1 MLTSHQKSN
10 LSLVSAFQHPHF
22 RQSSSTHAS
31 RGFTLVEL
39 LIVIVILVILAA
51 LTYVGY
57 TAISS
62 RAATSVLTSDLT
74 QAAKQLELHKV
85 EQGTYPGN
93 DGETT
98 DATTPLKLNRSDGT
112 TLQYTRSGSGTA
124 YCLTATS
131 SKSGVP
137 AFMVSSDNTSP
148 REGVCPGHTGPVAG
162 GGGGGGTA
170 IAPNTPIQDITQS
183 QCQALP
189 VYTGANDTE
198 AVKTVTDSRGGGTAK
213 TYRIAKLADN
223 KCWMLD
229 NLKLGSTTGTTTLT
243 SADSNVSSNFI
254 LPQVQ
259 TGGSAS
265 YDTPTVSGPV
275 PGDTGNGA
283 TNYGY
288 LYNWSAATAGET
300 QASITS
306 GNAAHSICARGWR
319 LPTGG
324 TGGDFAQLD
333 QAFGGSGTGSWSG
346 EANIAQWQHNGPF
359 KGVFAG
365 DWWEG
370 FYGQGGWGFLWSS
383 SAYPDWSG
391 SAFYATFNAGYVYP
405 GDYYYRNYGF
415 GVRCLLN

>member
-1 MLTSHQKSN
+1 MNTPYARSSYG
-10 LSLVSAFQHPHF
+10 PIF
-22 RQSSSTHAS
+22 RQA
-31 RGFTLVEL
+31 FTIVEL
-39 LIVIVILVILAA
+39 LIVIVVIAILAA
-51 LTYVGY
+51 LSYVGY
-57 TAISS
+57 TAMSS
-62 RAATSVLTSDLT
+62 RAIGSTLKSDLT
-74 QAAKQLELHKV
+74 QAAK
-85 EQGTYPGN
+85 
-93 DGETT
+93 
-98 DATTPLKLNRSDGT
+98 KLNYDKVDNNDSYPLGPSVPSSIAASDGNTFEYTSDGT
-112 TLQYTRSGSGTA
+112 S
-124 YCLTATS
+124 YCLSITS
-131 SKSGVP
+131 TKS
-137 AFMVSSDNTSP
+137 SSLSYHINSSTNSTTP
-148 REGVCPGHTGPVAG
+148 QEGVCSGHTGPVAG
-162 GGGGGGTA
+162 GGGGGGTT
-170 IAPNTPIQDITQS
+170 IVDNSPIQDVTSS
-183 QCQALP
+183 QCAALP
-189 VYTGANDTE
+189 VYTGTNDD
-198 AVKTVTDSRGGGTAK
+198 AIRTVTDNRGGTTR

-259 TGGSAS
+259 TGGSVS
-265 YDTPTVSGPV
+265 YDNPTVSGPV

-346 EANIAQWQHNGPF
+346 EANIAQWQHSGPF
-359 KGVFAG
+359 RGVFAG
-365 DWWEG
+365 YWWEG
-370 FYGQGGWGFLWSS
+370 FGAQGDWGGLWSS
-383 SAYPDWSG
+383 SAVPVWSDY
-391 SAFYATFNAGYVYP
+391 AFYAYFDAGDVGPGVNVDRFN
-405 GDYYYRNYGF
+405 GF